1 MSLTSYKNWLEREG
15 YCASTVRES
24 VRRLGPKSLG
34 DTPER
39 RGIIPRY
46 MWSYLSRYLR
56 FVVETKKEPLGAF
69 FTKRLQAYGLQPAK
83 KRQLSGKRKRKQFS
97 DEDFK
102 KLRAH
107 LRTQKDAAS
116 RLLLAYMFTDKRIG
130 SFLCLTAGEIL
141 SDVYLNPINLECLV
155 HNNTVRDKISRD
167 WLRTL
172 DMNYVYEILSENAR
186 GAYVRL
192 RYKLAQESNALGL
205 TVDLDT
211 LHQYALERRGV
222 R

>member
-1 MSLTSYKNWLEREG
+1 MSLSGYESWLKREG

-24 VRRLGPKSLG
+24 VRRLSPESLG

-39 RGIIPRY
+39 RGIIPTY
-46 MWSYLSRYLR
+46 MWPYLSRYLR
-56 FVVETKKEPLGAF
+56 FVVETKKEPLGSA
-69 FTKRLQAYGLQPAK
+69 FTKRLRAYGLQPAK
-83 KRQLSGKRKRKQFS
+83 KRQLSGSRRQKKFS
-97 DEDFK
+97 DADFT

-130 SFLCLTAGEIL
+130 SFLRLTAGEIL

-172 DMNYVYEILSENAR
+172 DMNYVYEILSENTR

-192 RYKLAQESNALGL
+192 RYKIAQESKALGL

-211 LHQYALERRGV
+211 LHRYALERGGSR
-222 R
+222 